1 MEMDS
6 KQCIPI
12 QILFYFNQKKLGLSA
27 ANISE
32 GSLESGP
39 FATPP
44 LFMEYTEYME
54 LIHLNIQCDA

>member
-12 QILFYFNQKKLGLSA
+12 QILLCFNQKKLGLSA

-39 FATPP
+39 SATP
-44 LFMEYTEYME
+44 LVFMEYTEYME
-54 LIHLNIQCDA
+54 LIYLNIQCDA